1 MCVRLRALKGSQPP
15 LSPSSVTQGSP
26 RSLTPP
32 AMPPQII
39 AKAADAFSAGDL
51 VNRRVRQT
59 QNWALSPFAVVMGTI
74 FPATYMRGGREVL
87 GLYPMEPNFP
97 RWGQFMA

>member
-1 MCVRLRALKGSQPP
+1 MLCLEGGGGGGMQCWLLP
-15 LSPSSVTQGSP
+15 LHMPVFANEAASHRRTPS
-26 RSLTPP
+26 
-32 AMPPQII
+32 MPPQIV

-97 RWGQFMA
+97 R